1 MKFTPLA
8 FEGAFRIQI
17 EPIVDGR
24 GFFARRFCAEEFRVR
39 GLEDNLIQRSV
50 SFNRHTGTIRGMHF
64 QAVPHLET
72 KLVRCTRGAVFDV
85 MVDLRKDSSSY
96 GKWYGEVL
104 SADNMLML
112 YIPRGFAHG
121 FQTLADDTE
130 VDYEI
135 SPAYVLESARGFRFD
150 DPSVGIDW
158 PIANVIVSDRDK
170 SLPMFLELK

>member
-1 MKFTPLA
+1 MKFTPLV

-17 EPIVDGR
+17 EPIVDER
-24 GFFARRFCAEEFRVR
+24 GFFARRFCAEEFRTR

-50 SFNRHTGTIRGMHF
+50 SFNRHSGTIRGMHF
-64 QAVPHLET
+64 QAAPHLET
-72 KLVRCTRGAVFDV
+72 KLVRCTSGAVFDV
-85 MVDLRKDSSSY
+85 MVDLRKNSSSY

-135 SPAYVLESARGFRFD
+135 SPAYMPESARGFRFD

-158 PIANVIVSDRDK
+158 PIANAIVSDRDK

>member
-1 MKFTPLA
+1 MKFIPLA
-8 FEGAFRIQI
+8 FDGAFRIQI
-17 EPIVDGR
+17 EPMVDKR
-24 GFFARRFCAEEFRVR
+24 GFFARRFCAEEFRAR

-50 SFNRHTGTIRGMHF
+50 SFNRRAGTIRGMHF

-72 KLVRCTRGAVFDV
+72 KLVRCTRGSIFDV

-121 FQTLADDTE
+121 FQTLADNTE

-135 SPAYVLESARGFRFD
+135 SPAYVPESVRGFRFD
-150 DPSVGIDW
+150 DPFVDIDW
-158 PIANVIVSDRDK
+158 PIANVIVSDRDR